1 MWMSFLVKSAI
12 ALGIFYGFYVLTLR
26 NENRWQ
32 GIRLFLLVG
41 LLSSVLVPLLSTW
54 FSHQI
59 APIQLTLPEI
69 GVGGIA
75 KTGQT
80 GLSGSETT
88 LIGAY
93 VSYFYLLGF
102 GLMLVKLTMGFVLL
116 AMARLNSKKN
126 DCNGITYYQSPHIKT
141 PVSFGWIIL
150 LPATLPESEQLRM
163 ILLHEQSHARLYH
176 SADLLLANLICA
188 VQWFNPFA
196 WLLRNLLREVHEFQ
210 ADEQTLKKG
219 TNISEYQNLI
229 FSMSVTGSMQPLVHY
244 FTKSLTLKRMI
255 MMSNVKTMGNRT
267 TRFIWII
274 PAFLLVVASSFL
286 INSKAQTIG
295 QGDEQPEKVYT
306 VVEVAPTFRGG
317 NLQETFLSYV
327 QSALK
332 YPEAAAKA
340 KQQGKVF
347 VQFTVSKTG
356 QINQTSVAKSSGFEL
371 LDKEALRVIN
381 ESPDWTPGMVQG
393 NPVEVQYTIP
403 VNFALQ

>member
-1 MWMSFLVKSAI
+1 MSFLVKSAI
-12 ALGIFYGFYVLTLR
+12 ALAIFYGFYVLILR

-41 LLSSVLVPLLSTW
+41 LLSSVLAPLLSTW
-54 FSHQI
+54 FSYQVV
-59 APIQLTLPEI
+59 PIQLTLPEI
-69 GVGGIA
+69 GVGSA
-75 KTGQT
+75 MTDQT
-80 GLSGSETT
+80 GFSSSATT
-88 LIGAY
+88 PIGAY
-93 VSYFYLLGF
+93 VSYLYLLGL
-102 GLMLVKLTMGFVLL
+102 GLMLIKLSMGFVML
-116 AMARLNSKKN
+116 AMARFNSKKN
-126 DCNGITYYQSPHIKT
+126 NWNGITYYQSSRIKT
-141 PVSFGWIIL
+141 PVSFGSIIL
-150 LPATLPESEQLRM
+150 LPATLTESEQLRM
-163 ILLHEQSHARLYH
+163 VLLHEQCHARLYH

-229 FSMSVTGSMQPLVHY
+229 FSMSVTGRMQPLVHY

-267 TRFIWII
+267 TRLIWII

-286 INSKAQTIG
+286 INSRAETI
-295 QGDEQPEKVYT
+295 DKDDKQPEKVLT

-317 NLQETFLSYV
+317 SLEQTFLSYV

-332 YPEAAAKA
+332 YPAAAVKA

-356 QINQTSVAKSSGFEL
+356 QINQISVAKSSGFEL

-381 ESPDWTPGMVQG
+381 ESPDWTPGTVQG